1 MVSHFL
7 YAKDG
12 SPDIRIY
19 PLKRVNVKKIG
30 APGHGLH
37 PPQTAL
43 KAIFLF
49 FASERGPNVAFVRS
63 SLSGA
68 FFIVF

>member
-1 MVSHFL
+1 MTGVSVRQVIVVSHFL

-19 PLKRVNVKKIG
+19 PLKRVNVKKLG

-37 PPQTAL
+37 PSQTAL
-43 KAIFLF
+43 KAIFLI
-49 FASERGPNVAFVRS
+49 SLLDKRS
-63 SLSGA
+63 
-68 FFIVF
+68 